1 MHGERRLRHPT
12 APRGA
17 SMLEKKKH
25 GNWKRNGAGANCSDV
40 IASGQDFRTARV
52 AIAAQ
57 KIRHRDI
64 VNLKQSVTR
73 HAALQEA
80 PFGADVT
87 TRSEAGRVHDPLPR
101 SRLPRSNRLIVSA
114 QDPAQTLSQAAARTR
129 PEFATPLYV
138 GASGC
143 IGKFFSRL

>member
-1 MHGERRLRHPT
+1 MHGERHLRHPT

-17 SMLEKKKH
+17 SMLEMEKH
-25 GNWKRNGAGANCSDV
+25 GNGKGSGAGANCSDA
-40 IASGQDFRTARV
+40 IASGQNFRAARV
-52 AIAAQ
+52 AIAAE

-64 VNLKQSVTR
+64 VNLKPSVTR

-87 TRSEAGRVHDPLPR
+87 TSVQAGRVHDPPAALASAKQSSDR
-101 SRLPRSNRLIVSA
+101 LGLASRPNTERGGCTNSA
-114 QDPAQTLSQAAARTR
+114 RIRNAP
-129 PEFATPLYV
+129 YV